1 MIIIFDLD
9 GTLINTISDLG
20 QACNHALAA
29 CGFPTHKIEDYPR
42 LVGNGIN
49 KLIERA
55 LPEEH
60 RQEETVLQVREYFV
74 PYYDEHNCDL
84 THPYEGIPELLHAL
98 KAAGHQLAVA
108 SNKYQAATEKI
119 VAQLFPGIFDIVL
132 GERENVAR
140 KPDPQIVWDIVGSLE
155 DAAEPLQDG
164 AERLEIGRS
173 PGDGRSLAKRAVE
186 ARGDE
191 AMRRLGDVLYVGDS
205 LVDANTAR
213 AAGCTLVLCTW
224 GFEAAEKLAAFEP
237 DYLIEKPEE
246 ILEIVHS
253 FEK

>member
-132 GERENVAR
+132 GERENIAR
-140 KPDPQIVWDIVGSLE
+140 KPDPQIVWDIVGSL
-155 DAAEPLQDG
+155 
-164 AERLEIGRS
+164 
-173 PGDGRSLAKRAVE
+173 E

-237 DYLIEKPEE
+237 NYLIRKPEE

>member
-29 CGFPTHKIEDYPR
+29 CGYPTHKIEDYPR

-55 LPEEH
+55 LPKEH
-60 RQEETVLQVREYFV
+60 QKEETVLQVREYFV

-84 THPYEGIPELLHAL
+84 THPYEGIPELLHTL

-140 KPDPQIVWDIVGSLE
+140 KPDPQIVWDVVGSL
-155 DAAEPLQDG
+155 
-164 AERLEIGRS
+164 
-173 PGDGRSLAKRAVE
+173 E

-213 AAGCTLVLCTW
+213 AAGCTLVLCKW
-224 GFEAAEKLAAFEP
+224 GFEAAEKLAAFQP

-246 ILEIVHS
+246 IIKIVHS

>member
-29 CGFPTHKIEDYPR
+29 CGYPTHKIEDYPR

-60 RQEETVLQVREYFV
+60 RQEKTVLQVREYFV

-84 THPYEGIPELLHAL
+84 THPYDGIPELLHAL

-155 DAAEPLQDG
+155 DGSKAAYGLEDG
-164 AERLEIGRS
+164 ASAYGLE
-173 PGDGRSLAKRAVE
+173 D
-186 ARGDE
+186 
-191 AMRRLGDVLYVGDS
+191 DVLYVGDS

-224 GFEAAEKLAAFEP
+224 GFEAAEKLATFQP

-246 ILEIVHS
+246 IIKIIHS

>member
-84 THPYEGIPELLHAL
+84 THPYEGIPELLQAL

-155 DAAEPLQDG
+155 DGSRAAYCLEDG
-164 AERLEIGRS
+164 AEAYSLE
-173 PGDGRSLAKRAVE
+173 
-186 ARGDE
+186 
-191 AMRRLGDVLYVGDS
+191 GDVLYVGDS

-237 DYLIEKPEE
+237 NYLIEKPEE

>member
-29 CGFPTHKIEDYPR
+29 CGYPTLKIEDYPR

-60 RQEETVLQVREYFV
+60 RQEKTVLQVREYFV

-84 THPYEGIPELLHAL
+84 THPYDGIPELLHAL

-155 DAAEPLQDG
+155 DGSKAAYGLEDG
-164 AERLEIGRS
+164 ASAYGLE
-173 PGDGRSLAKRAVE
+173 D
-186 ARGDE
+186 
-191 AMRRLGDVLYVGDS
+191 DVLYVGDS

-224 GFEAAEKLAAFEP
+224 GFEAAEKLAAFQP

-246 ILEIVHS
+246 IIKIVHS

>member
-84 THPYEGIPELLHAL
+84 THPYEGIPELLHTL
-98 KAAGHQLAVA
+98 KTAGHQLAVA

-140 KPDPQIVWDIVGSLE
+140 KPDPQIVWDVVNSLEDGASAYCLE
-155 DAAEPLQDG
+155 DAALQDG
-164 AERLEIGRS
+164 AERLQE
-173 PGDGRSLAKRAVE
+173 
-186 ARGDE
+186 RGKI
-191 AMRRLGDVLYVGDS
+191 LYVGDS

-237 DYLIEKPEE
+237 NYLIEKPEE

>member
-60 RQEETVLQVREYFV
+60 RQEKTVLQVREYFV

-84 THPYEGIPELLHAL
+84 THPYEGIPDLLHAL

-155 DAAEPLQDG
+155 DG
-164 AERLEIGRS
+164 ASAYCLEDS
-173 PGDGRSLAKRAVE
+173 
-186 ARGDE
+186 
-191 AMRRLGDVLYVGDS
+191 VLYVGDS

>member
-29 CGFPTHKIEDYPR
+29 CGYPTHKIEDYPR

-60 RQEETVLQVREYFV
+60 RQEKTVLQVREYFV

-132 GERENVAR
+132 GERDNVAR
-140 KPDPQIVWDIVGSLE
+140 KTDPQIVYDILSYLT
-155 DAAEPLQDG
+155 DN
-164 AERLEIGRS
+164 RLPISDNRI
-173 PGDGRSLAKRAVE
+173 
-186 ARGDE
+186 
-191 AMRRLGDVLYVGDS
+191 LYIGDS

-213 AAGCTLVLCTW
+213 AAGCTLALCTW
-224 GFEAAEKLAAFEP
+224 GFEEAEKLAAFEP
-237 DYLIEKPEE
+237 DHMIEKPEE
-246 ILEIVHS
+246 ILEIVRT

>member
-140 KPDPQIVWDIVGSLE
+140 KPDPQIVWDVVNSLE
-155 DAAEPLQDG
+155 DGSRAAYS
-164 AERLEIGRS
+164 LE
-173 PGDGRSLAKRAVE
+173 V
-186 ARGDE
+186 RGDE
-191 AMRRLGDVLYVGDS
+191 ARGDVLYVGDS

-237 DYLIEKPEE
+237 NYLIEKPEE
-246 ILEIVHS
+246 ILGIVHS

>member
-29 CGFPTHKIEDYPR
+29 CGYPTHKIEDYPR

-60 RQEETVLQVREYFV
+60 RQEKTVLQVREYFV

-84 THPYEGIPELLHAL
+84 THPYDGIPELLHAL

-155 DAAEPLQDG
+155 DGSKAAYGLEDG
-164 AERLEIGRS
+164 ASAYGLE
-173 PGDGRSLAKRAVE
+173 D
-186 ARGDE
+186 
-191 AMRRLGDVLYVGDS
+191 DVLYVGDS

-224 GFEAAEKLAAFEP
+224 GFEAAEKLAAFQP

-246 ILEIVHS
+246 IIKIIHS

>member
-1 MIIIFDLD
+1 MIIIFELD
-9 GTLINTISDLG
+9 GTLINTIDDIG

-55 LPEEH
+55 LPEADRNEA
-60 RQEETVLQVREYFV
+60 TVLSLRDYFV
-74 PYYDEHNCDL
+74 PFYDEHNCDL
-84 THPYEGIPELLHAL
+84 THPYDGIPELLREL
-98 KAAGHQLAVA
+98 KQQGHYLAVA

-132 GERENVAR
+132 GERANVER
-140 KPDPQIVWDIVGSLE
+140 KPHPQIVYDIV
-155 DAAEPLQDG
+155 
-164 AERLEIGRS
+164 
-173 PGDGRSLAKRAVE
+173 
-186 ARGDE
+186 E
-191 AMRRLGDVLYVGDS
+191 AMRRKGDEARGKVLYVGDS

-213 AAGCTLVLCTW
+213 AAGCTLALCTW
-224 GFEAAEKLAAFEP
+224 GFETTDKLSAFEP
-237 DYLIEKPEE
+237 DYLIHHPKE
-246 ILEIVHS
+246 ILEIVRS

>member
-84 THPYEGIPELLHAL
+84 THPYDGIPELLHAL

-155 DAAEPLQDG
+155 DGASAYCLEDGSRAAYS
-164 AERLEIGRS
+164 LE
-173 PGDGRSLAKRAVE
+173 
-186 ARGDE
+186 
-191 AMRRLGDVLYVGDS
+191 GDVLYVGDS

-246 ILEIVHS
+246 ILKIVHS